1 MLMTPPQRIVSLVP
15 SLTELLFDLGLD
27 SEIVGL
33 TKFCIHPADKVK
45 SKTVV
50 GGTKNV
56 HLDRVAALAPTL
68 ILANKEENTRADIE
82 ALQTTFPV
90 LLTDVVTL
98 HDAYDMIVTVGEQ
111 VDRQAEAHHLA
122 NSISDSFAVLAQHVE
137 RRNAPSPRV
146 AYLIWRDPWMVAGNQ
161 TFIDSMLT
169 VAGFANAFGHQP
181 RYPVISPGDLQTTD
195 PDVIMLSSEPYP
207 FNKKHLTELREIC
220 PRARLMLVD
229 GELFSWY
236 GSRLVHSAEYLTN
249 LFHALSTNAD

>member
-1 MLMTPPQRIVSLVP
+1 MILTQRIVSLVP

-27 SEIVGL
+27 AEIVGL
-33 TKFCIHPADKVK
+33 TKFCIHPTDKVAG
-45 SKTVV
+45 KTVV

-56 HLDRVAALAPTL
+56 HLARVAALAPTL
-68 ILANKEENTRADIE
+68 ILANKEENTRDDIE
-82 ALQTTFPV
+82 ALQANFSV

-98 HDAYDMIVTVGEQ
+98 ADAFDMIVVVGGR
-111 VDRQAEAHHLA
+111 VDRQAEARRLT
-122 NSISDSFAVLAQHVE
+122 NKIGNSFAALAQHVAAQ
-137 RRNAPSPRV
+137 NAPTTRV
-146 AYLIWRDPWMVAGNQ
+146 AYLIWRDPWMVVGNQ

-181 RYPVISPGDLQTTD
+181 RYPVISPGDLQMAD

-207 FNKKHLTELREIC
+207 FKDKHLEELSEIC
-220 PRARLMLVD
+220 PRARLILVD

-236 GSRLVHSAEYLTN
+236 GSRLVYSAAYLMN